1 MPNLELGIEMV
12 RQQYAGEDE
21 RFVRRYDYDDEWV
34 IAADAGVGD
43 GRLGVDVVGETAIV
57 LVDGETAMEL
67 DLPGSVESVE
77 TNNGVLTVRGS
88 Q

>member
-1 MPNLELGIEMV
+1 MV

-34 IAADAGVGD
+34 IAADLGVDGD
-43 GRLGVDVVGETAIV
+43 RLDVDVVGETAIV
-57 LVDGETAMEL
+57 LVDEETAMEF
-67 DLPGSVESVE
+67 DLPGSVESVD
-77 TNNGVLTVRGS
+77 TNNGVLVVRGS

>member
-1 MPNLELGIEMV
+1 MV

-34 IAADAGVGD
+34 IAADLGVDGD
-43 GRLGVDVVGETAIV
+43 RLDVDVVGETAIV
-57 LVDGETAMEL
+57 LVDEETAMEF

-77 TNNGVLTVRGS
+77 TNNGVLVVGGS

>member
-1 MPNLELGIEMV
+1 MANVWLGIDMV

-34 IAADAGVGD
+34 IAADLGVGD
-43 GRLGVDVVGETAIV
+43 DHLDVDVVGETAIV
-57 LVDGETAMEL
+57 LVDGETEL
-67 DLPGSVESVE
+67 EFDLPGSVESVD
-77 TNNGVLTVRGS
+77 TNNGVLLLRGT

>member
-1 MPNLELGIEMV
+1 ME

-34 IAADAGVGD
+34 IAADVGVGD
-43 GRLGVDVVGETAIV
+43 DRLRVDIVGETAIV
-57 LVDGETAMEL
+57 LVDEETALEF
-67 DLPGSVESVE
+67 DLPGSVESVD
-77 TNNGVLTVRGS
+77 TNNGVLVVRGT

>member
-1 MPNLELGIEMV
+1 MV

-34 IAADAGVGD
+34 IAADVGVGD
-43 GRLGVDVVGETAIV
+43 DRLRVDIVGETAIV
-57 LVDGETAMEL
+57 LVDEETALEF
-67 DLPGSVESVE
+67 DLPGSVESVD
-77 TNNGVLTVRGS
+77 TNNGVLVVRGT

>member
-1 MPNLELGIEMV
+1 MV

-34 IAADAGVGD
+34 IAADLRVGED
-43 GRLGVDVVGETAIV
+43 HVDVDDVGETVIV
-57 LVDGETAMEL
+57 LVDGETSMEF
-67 DLPGSVESVE
+67 DLPGSVESVD
-77 TNNGVLTVRGS
+77 TNNGVLVLRGT